1 MRNRHTILALTAL
14 LSLNAS
20 NAIAA
25 ESDPGQAAVA
35 TGDVVYFQDM
45 KEFEPRAWDDGSL
58 QGGIAYLATALENI
72 RQEEGDPIVAFGG
85 ELAAGSLFG
94 SVFRGERFVEAFNEL
109 GVDVGNFGN
118 HDFDYG
124 VDHTQSLIEKAE
136 FPWISSNLTTQ
147 NGEPISEDGTTFT
160 AKSGELTVGFVSL
173 TADLDRTVAA
183 KDVVMGDFIESA
195 RAGVHKLEEEGVDA
209 IVLLSQISKEDTTR
223 VMEEIPELA
232 AALREENE
240 AQSPEEVTYTADER
254 PIVAPRADYGTLVH
268 LDITVDRSTQKST
281 VKVVNHP
288 VNPSLNANEEWKAR
302 SEKLYEELDNQL
314 GEQLGAATQALSKAE
329 LGPLVADAYREHFDT
344 QLGWQNGGGQ
354 RADMKEGT
362 LTRRDA
368 QSVLPFGNSPIA
380 IRATG
385 AQIKDA
391 LEKGIESNPDGG
403 NGFPRTAGFTFDYE
417 MNAPF
422 GERVTAIKLDDG
434 TSMDMNATYSLAISN
449 YVVNGGDKV
458 DSFVDA
464 PVTSEGTAIDVDVFS
479 EYIKRHRELSPLKAS
494 DNPNSPANDVK
505 REESSIGSSHGAAV
519 ANGLIAALA
528 GAFIAFTPKSVLD
541 GIVRYLETFLPSS
554 WQLNLP
560 SDHFPFA
567 GTASITRVFQF
578 YGVIPTY
585 QKRG

>member
-1 MRNRHTILALTAL
+1 MRNRHTILAWTAL

-20 NAIAA
+20 NAVAA
-25 ESDPGQAAVA
+25 ESDPVQAAVA

-45 KEFEPRAWDDGSL
+45 KEFEPRAWDDGSH

-94 SVFRGERFVEAFNEL
+94 SVFRGEPFVEAFNEL

-124 VDHTQSLIEKAE
+124 VEHTRSLIEKAE

-147 NGEPISEDGTTFT
+147 NGEPISEGGTTFT
-160 AKSGELTVGFVSL
+160 AKSGDLTVGFVSL

-183 KDVVMGDFIESA
+183 KDVVVGDFIDSA
-195 RAGVHKLEEEGVDA
+195 RAGVNKLQEEGVDA
-209 IVLLSQISKEDTTR
+209 IVLLSQISKEGTTR

-268 LDITVDRSTQKST
+268 LDITVDRSMQKTT

-302 SEKLYEELDNQL
+302 SEKLYGDLDRQL
-314 GEQLGAATQALSKAE
+314 GEQLGTATQALSKAE

-362 LTRRDA
+362 LTRRDT
-368 QSVLPFGNSPIA
+368 QLVLPFGNSPIA

-403 NGFPRTAGFTFDYE
+403 NGFPRTSGFTFDYE

-458 DSFVDA
+458 DSFSDA
-464 PVTSEGTAIDVDVFS
+464 RVTSTGTAIDVDVFS
-479 EYIKRHRELSPLKAS
+479 EYIKRHRELSPLKAP
-494 DNPNSPANDVK
+494 DKPNSPANGGK
-505 REESSIGSSHGAAV
+505 TEESLIGSSPAALIAIGV
-519 ANGLIAALA
+519 IAALA
-528 GAFIAFTPKSVLD
+528 GAFIAFTPKSVLE
-541 GIVRYLETFLPSS
+541 GIVRYLKTFLPG
-554 WQLNLP
+554 
-560 SDHFPFA
+560 F
-567 GTASITRVFQF
+567 
-578 YGVIPTY
+578 
-585 QKRG
+585 

>member
-1 MRNRHTILALTAL
+1 MRNRHTILAWTAL

-20 NAIAA
+20 NAVAA

-45 KEFEPRAWDDGSL
+45 KEFEPRAWDDGSH
-58 QGGIAYLATALENI
+58 QGGIAYLATALEKT

-94 SVFRGERFVEAFNEL
+94 SVFRGEPFVEAFNEL

-124 VDHTQSLIEKAE
+124 VDHTRSLIEKAE

-147 NGEPISEDGTTFT
+147 NGEPISDDGTTFT

-183 KDVVMGDFIESA
+183 KDVVMGDFAESA
-195 RAGVHKLEEEGVDA
+195 RAGVNKLQEEGVDA

-240 AQSPEEVTYTADER
+240 AQSPEEVTYTADGR

-268 LDITVDRSTQKST
+268 LDITVDRSTQKTT

-302 SEKLYEELDNQL
+302 SEKLYGELDRQL
-314 GEQLGAATQALSKAE
+314 GEQLGTATQTLSKAE

-380 IRATG
+380 IQATG
-385 AQIKDA
+385 AEIKDA

-403 NGFPRTAGFTFDYE
+403 NGFPRTAGFTFDFDAS
-417 MNAPF
+417 APF
-422 GERVTAIKLDDG
+422 GERVTAITLDDG

-494 DNPNSPANDVK
+494 DNPNGPANGGK
-505 REESSIGSSHGAAV
+505 AEESSIGSSRGAVV
-519 ANGLIAALA
+519 AIGVIAALA

-541 GIVRYLETFLPSS
+541 GLVRYLKTFLPGS
-554 WQLNLP
+554 WQLSLP
-560 SDHFPFA
+560 SDRFPLQ
-567 GTASITRVFQF
+567 GLHQ
-578 YGVIPTY
+578 
-585 QKRG
+585 

>member
-1 MRNRHTILALTAL
+1 MRNRHIFLALTTL
-14 LSLNAS
+14 FSLNAAS
-20 NAIAA
+20 AVAA
-25 ESDPGQAAVA
+25 ESVPAEPAMA
-35 TGDVVYFQDM
+35 SGDVVYFQDM
-45 KEFEPRAWDDGSL
+45 KEFEPRAWDDGSH
-58 QGGIAYLATALENI
+58 QGGIAYLATALDTL
-72 RQEEGDPIVAFGG
+72 RKEEGDPIVAFGG

-94 SVFRGERFVEAFNEL
+94 SVFRGEPFVEAFNEL

-124 VDHTQSLIEKAE
+124 LDHTRNLIEKAE
-136 FPWISSNLTTQ
+136 FPWISSNLTTE
-147 NGEPISEDGTTFT
+147 NGEPISEDGTTYT

-183 KDVVMGDFIESA
+183 KEVVMGDFVDST
-195 RAGVHKLEEEGVDA
+195 RAGVDKLEEEGVDA

-223 VMEEIPELA
+223 VMEEVPELA

-268 LDITVDRSTQKST
+268 LDITVDRSTQKRT

-288 VNPSLNANEEWKAR
+288 VNPSLTANEEWKAR
-302 SEKLYEELDNQL
+302 SQKLYGELDRQL
-314 GEQLGAATQALSKAE
+314 GEELGTATQPLSKAE

-354 RADMKEGT
+354 RADMKEGA

-368 QSVLPFGNSPIA
+368 QSVLPFGNSPIS
-380 IRATG
+380 IQATG

-403 NGFPRTAGFTFDYE
+403 NGFPRTAGFTFEYDLS
-417 MNAPF
+417 APF
-422 GERVTAIKLDDG
+422 GERVSAIKLDDG
-434 TSMDMNATYSLAISN
+434 TPMEMESTYSLAISN

-458 DSFVDA
+458 DSFADA

-494 DNPNSPANDVK
+494 ETPNGPANGGK
-505 REESSIGSSHGAAV
+505 TGESSVGSSHGAAIAIGV
-519 ANGLIAALA
+519 IAALA
-528 GAFIAFTPKSVLD
+528 GVLIAFTPKPVLE
-541 GIVRYLETFLPSS
+541 GIVRYLKSLLPSS
-554 WQLNLP
+554 WQ
-560 SDHFPFA
+560 
-567 GTASITRVFQF
+567 
-578 YGVIPTY
+578 
-585 QKRG
+585 

>member
-25 ESDPGQAAVA
+25 ESDPGQAAVV

-45 KEFEPRAWDDGSL
+45 KEFEPRAWDDGSH

-72 RQEEGDPIVAFGG
+72 RQEEGDPVVAFGG

-94 SVFRGERFVEAFNEL
+94 SVFRGEPFVEAFNEL

-124 VDHTQSLIEKAE
+124 VDHTRSLVEKAK

-160 AKSGELTVGFVSL
+160 AKSGDLTVGFVSL

-183 KDVVMGDFIESA
+183 KDVVVGDFIASA
-195 RAGVHKLEEEGVDA
+195 RAGVNKLEEEGVDA
-209 IVLLSQISKEDTTR
+209 VVLLSQISKEDTTR
-223 VMEEIPELA
+223 VMEENPELA

-240 AQSPEEVTYTADER
+240 AQSPEEVTYTADGR

-268 LDITVDRSTQKST
+268 LDITVDRSTQEKT

-302 SEKLYEELDNQL
+302 SEKLNDELDRQL
-314 GEQLGAATQALSKAE
+314 GEQLGTATQALSKAE

-380 IRATG
+380 IQATG

-403 NGFPRTAGFTFDYE
+403 NGFPRTAGFTFDYD
-417 MNAPF
+417 MNAPV
-422 GERVTAIKLDDG
+422 GERVTAITLDDG
-434 TSMDMNATYSLAISN
+434 TSMDMNATYSLAINN
-449 YVVNGGDKV
+449 YVVNGGDTV
-458 DSFVDA
+458 DSFSDA
-464 PVTSEGTAIDVDVFS
+464 RVTSSGTAIDVDVFS
-479 EYIKRHRELSPLKAS
+479 EYIKRQGELSPLKTPEK
-494 DNPNSPANDVK
+494 PNGPANGGK
-505 REESSIGSSHGAAV
+505 TEESLIGSSHGAAV
-519 ANGLIAALA
+519 AIGVIAALA

-541 GIVRYLETFLPSS
+541 GIVRYLKTFLPGS

-560 SDHFPFA
+560 SDHFPLQ
-567 GTASITRVFQF
+567 GLHQ
-578 YGVIPTY
+578 
-585 QKRG
+585 

>member
-1 MRNRHTILALTAL
+1 MRNRHIFLALTTL
-14 LSLNAS
+14 FSLNAAS
-20 NAIAA
+20 AVAA
-25 ESDPGQAAVA
+25 ESVPAEPAMA
-35 TGDVVYFQDM
+35 SGDVVYFQDM
-45 KEFEPRAWDDGSL
+45 KEFEPRAWDDGSH
-58 QGGIAYLATALENI
+58 QGGIAYLATALDTL
-72 RQEEGDPIVAFGG
+72 RKEEGDPIVAFGG

-94 SVFRGERFVEAFNEL
+94 SVFRGEPFVEAFNEL

-124 VDHTQSLIEKAE
+124 LDHTRNLIEKAE

-147 NGEPISEDGTTFT
+147 NGEPVSEDGTTFI

-183 KDVVMGDFIESA
+183 KEVVTGNFVDSA
-195 RAGVHKLEEEGVDA
+195 RAGVNKLQEKDVDA
-209 IVLLSQISKEDTTR
+209 IVLLSQISKEDTTQ
-223 VMEEIPELA
+223 VMEQIPELA

-240 AQSPEEVTYTADER
+240 AQSPEEITYTVDGR

-268 LDITVDRSTQKST
+268 LDITVDRSAQKRT

-288 VNPSLNANEEWKAR
+288 VNPSLTANEEWKAR
-302 SEKLYEELDNQL
+302 SQKLYGDLDRQL
-314 GEQLGAATQALSKAE
+314 GEELGTATQPLSKAE

-380 IRATG
+380 IQATG

-403 NGFPRTAGFTFDYE
+403 NGFPRTAGFTFEYDLS
-417 MNAPF
+417 APF
-422 GERVTAIKLDDG
+422 GERVSAIKLDDG
-434 TSMDMNATYSLAISN
+434 TPMEMESTYSLAISN

-458 DSFVDA
+458 DSFADA

-479 EYIKRHRELSPLKAS
+479 EYIKRHGELSPLQTPEK
-494 DNPNSPANDVK
+494 PNGPANGGK
-505 REESSIGSSHGAAV
+505 TEESSIGSSHGAAV
-519 ANGLIAALA
+519 AIGVIAALA

-541 GIVRYLETFLPSS
+541 GIVRYLKTFLPG
-554 WQLNLP
+554 
-560 SDHFPFA
+560 F
-567 GTASITRVFQF
+567 
-578 YGVIPTY
+578 
-585 QKRG
+585 

>member
-1 MRNRHTILALTAL
+1 MRNRHTILAWTAL

-20 NAIAA
+20 NAVAA

-45 KEFEPRAWDDGSL
+45 KEFEPRAWDDGSH
-58 QGGIAYLATALENI
+58 QGGIAYLATALEKT

-94 SVFRGERFVEAFNEL
+94 SVFRGEPFVEAFNEL
-109 GVDVGNFGN
+109 GVGVGNFGN

-124 VDHTQSLIEKAE
+124 VDHTRSLIEKAE
-136 FPWISSNLTTQ
+136 FPWISSNQTTQ
-147 NGEPISEDGTTFT
+147 NGEPISDDGTTFT
-160 AKSGELTVGFVSL
+160 AKSGDLTVGFVSL

-183 KDVVMGDFIESA
+183 KDVVVGDFIDSA
-195 RAGVHKLEEEGVDA
+195 RAGVNKLQEEGVDA

-223 VMEEIPELA
+223 VMEENPELA

-240 AQSPEEVTYTADER
+240 AQSPEEVTYTADGR

-268 LDITVDRSTQKST
+268 LDITVDRSTQENT

-288 VNPSLNANEEWKAR
+288 VNPSLNANEEWKTR
-302 SEKLYEELDNQL
+302 SEKLYGELDRQL
-314 GEQLGAATQALSKAE
+314 GEQLGTATQALSKAE

-354 RADMKEGT
+354 RADMQEGT

-380 IRATG
+380 IQVTG

-403 NGFPRTAGFTFDYE
+403 NGFPRTAGFTFDFDAS
-417 MNAPF
+417 APF
-422 GERVTAIKLDDG
+422 GERVTAITLDDG

-449 YVVNGGDKV
+449 YVVNGGDKI
-458 DSFVDA
+458 DSFSDA
-464 PVTSEGTAIDVDVFS
+464 RVTSTGTAIDVDVFS
-479 EYIKRHRELSPLKAS
+479 EYIKRHGELLPLKAS
-494 DNPNSPANDVK
+494 DNPNGPANGGK
-505 REESSIGSSHGAAV
+505 AEESSIGSSRGAAV
-519 ANGLIAALA
+519 AIGVIAALA
-528 GAFIAFTPKSVLD
+528 GAFIAFTPKPVLE
-541 GIVRYLETFLPSS
+541 GIVRYLRTFLPG
-554 WQLNLP
+554 
-560 SDHFPFA
+560 F
-567 GTASITRVFQF
+567 
-578 YGVIPTY
+578 
-585 QKRG
+585 

>member
-1 MRNRHTILALTAL
+1 MRNRHTILAWTAL

-20 NAIAA
+20 NAVAA

-45 KEFEPRAWDDGSL
+45 KEFEPRAWDDGSH
-58 QGGIAYLATALENI
+58 QGGIAYLATALEKT

-94 SVFRGERFVEAFNEL
+94 SVFRGEPFVEAFNEL

-124 VDHTQSLIEKAE
+124 VDHTRSLIEKAE

-147 NGEPISEDGTTFT
+147 NGEPISDDGTTFT
-160 AKSGELTVGFVSL
+160 AKSGDLTVGFVSL

-183 KDVVMGDFIESA
+183 KDVVVGDFIDSA
-195 RAGVHKLEEEGVDA
+195 RAGVNKLQEEGVDA

-223 VMEEIPELA
+223 VMEENPELA

-240 AQSPEEVTYTADER
+240 AQSPEEVTYTADGR

-268 LDITVDRSTQKST
+268 LDITVDRSTQENT

-288 VNPSLNANEEWKAR
+288 VNPSLNANEEWKTR
-302 SEKLYEELDNQL
+302 SEKLYGELDRQL
-314 GEQLGAATQALSKAE
+314 GEQLGTATQALSKAE

-354 RADMKEGT
+354 RAAMKEGT

-380 IRATG
+380 IQATG

-417 MNAPF
+417 INAPF

-434 TSMDMNATYSLAISN
+434 TSMDMNATYSLAVSN
-449 YVVNGGDKV
+449 YVVNGGDKI
-458 DSFVDA
+458 DSFSDA
-464 PVTSEGTAIDVDVFS
+464 RVTSTGTAIDVDVFS

-494 DNPNSPANDVK
+494 DNPNGPANGEK
-505 REESSIGSSHGAAV
+505 AEESSIGSSRGAAV
-519 ANGLIAALA
+519 AIGVIAALA

-541 GIVRYLETFLPSS
+541 GLVRYLKTFLPDS

-560 SDHFPFA
+560 SDHFPLQ
-567 GTASITRVFQF
+567 GLHQ
-578 YGVIPTY
+578 
-585 QKRG
+585 

>member
-1 MRNRHTILALTAL
+1 MRKTQI
-14 LSLNAS
+14 
-20 NAIAA
+20 AIAVLTVITLTPA
-25 ESDPGQAAVA
+25 NGMAADSAPAHPTVA

-45 KEFEPRAWDDGSL
+45 KEFEPRVWDDGSQ
-58 QGGIAYLATALENI
+58 QGGIAYLATAFDTL
-72 RQEEGDPIVAFGG
+72 RKEEGDPIVAFGG

-94 SVFRGERFVEAFNEL
+94 SVFRGEPFVEAFNEL

-124 VDHTQSLIEKAE
+124 LDHTRNLIEKAE
-136 FPWISSNLTTQ
+136 FPWISSNLTTE
-147 NGEPISEDGTTFT
+147 NGEPISEDGTTYT

-183 KDVVMGDFIESA
+183 KEVVMGDFVDST
-195 RAGVHKLEEEGVDA
+195 RAGVDKLEEEGVDA

-223 VMEEIPELA
+223 VMEEVPELA

-240 AQSPEEVTYTADER
+240 AQSPEEITYTADRR

-268 LDITVDRSTQKST
+268 LDITVDRSIQKRT

-288 VNPSLNANEEWKAR
+288 VNPSFTANEEWKAR
-302 SEKLYEELDNQL
+302 SQKLYGELDRQL
-314 GEQLGAATQALSKAE
+314 GEELGTATQPLSKAE

-354 RADMKEGT
+354 RADMKEGV

-368 QSVLPFGNSPIA
+368 QSVLPFGNSPIS
-380 IRATG
+380 IQATG

-403 NGFPRTAGFTFDYE
+403 NGFPRTAGFTFEYDLS
-417 MNAPF
+417 APF
-422 GERVTAIKLDDG
+422 GERVSAIKLDDG
-434 TSMDMNATYSLAISN
+434 TPMEMESTYSLAISN

-458 DSFVDA
+458 DSFADA

-479 EYIKRHRELSPLKAS
+479 EYIKRHRELSPLKIS
-494 DNPNSPANDVK
+494 ENPNGPANGGK
-505 REESSIGSSHGAAV
+505 TGESSIGSSHGAAV
-519 ANGLIAALA
+519 AIGVIAVLA
-528 GAFIAFTPKSVLD
+528 GVLVALTPKSVLD
-541 GIVRYLETFLPSS
+541 GIVRYLRSLLPSS
-554 WQLNLP
+554 WQ
-560 SDHFPFA
+560 
-567 GTASITRVFQF
+567 
-578 YGVIPTY
+578 
-585 QKRG
+585 

>member
-1 MRNRHTILALTAL
+1 MRNRHILLALTSL
-14 LSLNAS
+14 FSLNAAS
-20 NAIAA
+20 AVAA
-25 ESDPGQAAVA
+25 ESVPTEPAMAS
-35 TGDVVYFQDM
+35 GDIVYFQDM
-45 KEFEPRAWDDGSL
+45 KEFEPRAWDDGSR
-58 QGGIAYLATALENI
+58 QGGIAYLATALETL
-72 RQEEGDPIVAFGG
+72 REEEGDPIVAFGG

-94 SVFRGERFVEAFNEL
+94 SVFRGEPFVEAFNEL

-124 VDHTQSLIEKAE
+124 LDHTRNLIEKAE
-136 FPWISSNLTTQ
+136 FPWISSNLTTE
-147 NGEPISEDGTTFT
+147 NGEPISEDGTIFI

-183 KDVVMGDFIESA
+183 KDVVMGDFVDSA
-195 RAGVHKLEEEGVDA
+195 RAGVDKLEEEGVDA

-223 VMEEIPELA
+223 VMEEVPELA

-240 AQSPEEVTYTADER
+240 AQSPEEITYTADRR

-268 LDITVDRSTQKST
+268 LDITVDRSTRKHT

-288 VNPSLNANEEWKAR
+288 VNPSLTASEEWKER
-302 SEKLYEELDNQL
+302 SDQLYGELDRQL
-314 GEQLGAATQALSKAE
+314 GEELGAATQPLSKAE

-380 IRATG
+380 IQATG

-403 NGFPRTAGFTFDYE
+403 NGFPRTAGFTFEYD
-417 MNAPF
+417 MSAPF
-422 GERVTAIKLDDG
+422 GERVTAIELDDG
-434 TSMDMNATYSLAISN
+434 TLMEMESTYSLAISN

-479 EYIKRHRELSPLKAS
+479 EYIKRHRELSPMKVS
-494 DNPNSPANDVK
+494 ETPNKPADK
-505 REESSIGSSHGAAV
+505 EEKEKSSIGSSRTVAISVASMIAV
-519 ANGLIAALA
+519 AGALV
-528 GAFIAFTPKSVLD
+528 AFIPKAVREDFVRCLKSVVTSAL
-541 GIVRYLETFLPSS
+541 R
-554 WQLNLP
+554 
-560 SDHFPFA
+560 
-567 GTASITRVFQF
+567 
-578 YGVIPTY
+578 
-585 QKRG
+585 

>member
-35 TGDVVYFQDM
+35 TGDIVYFQDM
-45 KEFEPRAWDDGSL
+45 KEFEPRTWDDGSH

-94 SVFRGERFVEAFNEL
+94 SVFRGESFVEAFNEL

-124 VDHTQSLIEKAE
+124 VDHTRSLIEKAE

-160 AKSGELTVGFVSL
+160 AKSGDLTVGFVSL

-183 KDVVMGDFIESA
+183 KDVVVGDFIDSA
-195 RAGVHKLEEEGVDA
+195 RAGVNKLQEEGVDA

-240 AQSPEEVTYTADER
+240 AQSPEEVTYTADGR

-268 LDITVDRSTQKST
+268 LDITVDRSTQENT

-288 VNPSLNANEEWKAR
+288 VNPSLRANEEWKTR
-302 SEKLYEELDNQL
+302 SEKLYGELDRQL
-314 GEQLGAATQALSKAE
+314 GEQLGTATQALSKAE

-368 QSVLPFGNSPIA
+368 QSVLPFWKLTNRDSSD
-380 IRATG
+380 R
-385 AQIKDA
+385 
-391 LEKGIESNPDGG
+391 
-403 NGFPRTAGFTFDYE
+403 RTD
-417 MNAPF
+417 
-422 GERVTAIKLDDG
+422 
-434 TSMDMNATYSLAISN
+434 
-449 YVVNGGDKV
+449 
-458 DSFVDA
+458 
-464 PVTSEGTAIDVDVFS
+464 
-479 EYIKRHRELSPLKAS
+479 
-494 DNPNSPANDVK
+494 
-505 REESSIGSSHGAAV
+505 
-519 ANGLIAALA
+519 
-528 GAFIAFTPKSVLD
+528 
-541 GIVRYLETFLPSS
+541 
-554 WQLNLP
+554 
-560 SDHFPFA
+560 
-567 GTASITRVFQF
+567 
-578 YGVIPTY
+578 
-585 QKRG
+585 

>member
-1 MRNRHTILALTAL
+1 MRNRHIFLALTTL
-14 LSLNAS
+14 FSLNAAS
-20 NAIAA
+20 AVAA
-25 ESDPGQAAVA
+25 ESVPAEPAMA
-35 TGDVVYFQDM
+35 SGDVVYFQDM
-45 KEFEPRAWDDGSL
+45 KEFEPRAWDDGSH
-58 QGGIAYLATALENI
+58 QGGIAYLATALDTL
-72 RQEEGDPIVAFGG
+72 RKEEGDPIVAFGG

-94 SVFRGERFVEAFNEL
+94 SVFRGEPFVEAFNEL

-124 VDHTQSLIEKAE
+124 LDHTRNLIEKAE
-136 FPWISSNLTTQ
+136 FPWISSNLTTE
-147 NGEPISEDGTTFT
+147 NGEPISEDGTTYT

-183 KDVVMGDFIESA
+183 KDVVMRDFVDSA
-195 RAGVHKLEEEGVDA
+195 RAGVDKLEEDGVDA

-223 VMEEIPELA
+223 VMEEVPELA

-240 AQSPEEVTYTADER
+240 AQSPEEVTYTAEKR

-268 LDITVDRSTQKST
+268 LDITVDRSTQKRT
-281 VKVVNHP
+281 VKIVNHP
-288 VNPSLNANEEWKAR
+288 VNPSLTANEEWKAR
-302 SEKLYEELDNQL
+302 SQKLYGELDRQL
-314 GEQLGAATQALSKAE
+314 GEELGTATQPLSKAE

-362 LTRRDA
+362 LTCRDA
-368 QSVLPFGNSPIA
+368 QTVLPFGNSPIA
-380 IRATG
+380 IQATG

-391 LEKGIESNPDGG
+391 LEKGIESNPNGG
-403 NGFPRTAGFTFDYE
+403 NGFPRTAGFTFDFDAS
-417 MNAPF
+417 APF

-479 EYIKRHRELSPLKAS
+479 EYIKRHGELSPLQTPEK
-494 DNPNSPANDVK
+494 PNGPANGGK
-505 REESSIGSSHGAAV
+505 TEESSIGSSHGAAV
-519 ANGLIAALA
+519 AIGVIAALA

-541 GIVRYLETFLPSS
+541 GIVRYLKTFLPG
-554 WQLNLP
+554 
-560 SDHFPFA
+560 F
-567 GTASITRVFQF
+567 
-578 YGVIPTY
+578 
-585 QKRG
+585 

>member
-1 MRNRHTILALTAL
+1 MRNRHTILAWTAL

-20 NAIAA
+20 NAVAA

-45 KEFEPRAWDDGSL
+45 KEFEPRAWDDGSH
-58 QGGIAYLATALENI
+58 QGGIAYLATALEKT

-94 SVFRGERFVEAFNEL
+94 SVFRGEPFVEAFNEL

-124 VDHTQSLIEKAE
+124 VDHTRSLIEKAE

-147 NGEPISEDGTTFT
+147 NGEPISDDGTTFT
-160 AKSGELTVGFVSL
+160 AKSGDLTVGFVSL

-183 KDVVMGDFIESA
+183 KDVVVGDFIDSA
-195 RAGVHKLEEEGVDA
+195 RAGVNKLQEEGVDA

-223 VMEEIPELA
+223 VMEENPELA

-240 AQSPEEVTYTADER
+240 AQSPEEVTYTADGR

-268 LDITVDRSTQKST
+268 LDITVDRSTQENT

-288 VNPSLNANEEWKAR
+288 VNPSLTANEEWKTR
-302 SEKLYEELDNQL
+302 SEKLYGELDRQL
-314 GEQLGAATQALSKAE
+314 GEQLGTATQALSKAE

-354 RADMKEGT
+354 RADMQEGT

-380 IRATG
+380 IQATG

-403 NGFPRTAGFTFDYE
+403 NGFPRTAGFTFDFDAS
-417 MNAPF
+417 APF

-464 PVTSEGTAIDVDVFS
+464 RVTSTGTAIDVDVFS
-479 EYIKRHRELSPLKAS
+479 EYIKRQGELSPLKTP
-494 DNPNSPANDVK
+494 DKPNSPANDGK
-505 REESSIGSSHGAAV
+505 REESSIGSSRGAAV
-519 ANGLIAALA
+519 AIGVIAALA
-528 GAFIAFTPKSVLD
+528 GAFVAFTPKPVLE
-541 GIVRYLETFLPSS
+541 GIVRYLKTFLPGS

-560 SDHFPFA
+560 SDRFPLQ
-567 GTASITRVFQF
+567 GLHQ
-578 YGVIPTY
+578 
-585 QKRG
+585 

>member
-35 TGDVVYFQDM
+35 TGDIVYFQDM
-45 KEFEPRAWDDGSL
+45 KEFEPRTWDDGSH

-94 SVFRGERFVEAFNEL
+94 SVFRGESFVEAFNEL

-124 VDHTQSLIEKAE
+124 VDHTRSLIEKAE

-160 AKSGELTVGFVSL
+160 AKSGDLTVGFVSL

-183 KDVVMGDFIESA
+183 KDVVVGDFIDSA
-195 RAGVHKLEEEGVDA
+195 RAGVNKLQEEGVDA

-240 AQSPEEVTYTADER
+240 AQSPEEVTYTADGR

-268 LDITVDRSTQKST
+268 LDITVDRSTQENT

-288 VNPSLNANEEWKAR
+288 VNPSLRANEEWKTR
-302 SEKLYEELDNQL
+302 SEKLYGELDRQL
-314 GEQLGAATQALSKAE
+314 GEQLGTATQALSKAE

-380 IRATG
+380 IQATG

-403 NGFPRTAGFTFDYE
+403 NGFPRTAGFTFDFDAS
-417 MNAPF
+417 APF

-434 TSMDMNATYSLAISN
+434 TSMGMNATYSLAVSN
-449 YVVNGGDKV
+449 YVVNGGDKI
-458 DSFVDA
+458 DSFSGA
-464 PVTSEGTAIDVDVFS
+464 RVTSTGTAIDVDVFS

-494 DNPNSPANDVK
+494 DNPNGPANGEK
-505 REESSIGSSHGAAV
+505 AEESSIGSSRGAAV
-519 ANGLIAALA
+519 AIGVIAALA

-541 GIVRYLETFLPSS
+541 GLVRYLKTFLPDS

-560 SDHFPFA
+560 SDHFPLQ
-567 GTASITRVFQF
+567 GLHQ
-578 YGVIPTY
+578 
-585 QKRG
+585 

>member
-45 KEFEPRAWDDGSL
+45 KEFEPRAWDDGSH
-58 QGGIAYLATALENI
+58 QGGIAYLATALEKT

-94 SVFRGERFVEAFNEL
+94 SVFRGEPFVEAFNEL

-124 VDHTQSLIEKAE
+124 VDHTRSLIEKAE

-147 NGEPISEDGTTFT
+147 NGEPISDDGTTFT
-160 AKSGELTVGFVSL
+160 AKSGDLTVGFVSL

-183 KDVVMGDFIESA
+183 KDVVVGDFIDSA
-195 RAGVHKLEEEGVDA
+195 RAGVNKLQEEGVDA

-223 VMEEIPELA
+223 VMEENPELA

-240 AQSPEEVTYTADER
+240 AQSPEEVTYTADGR

-268 LDITVDRSTQKST
+268 LDITVDRSTQENT

-288 VNPSLNANEEWKAR
+288 VNPSLTANEEWKTR
-302 SEKLYEELDNQL
+302 SEKLYGELDRQL
-314 GEQLGAATQALSKAE
+314 GEQLGTATQALSKAE

-354 RADMKEGT
+354 RADMQEGT

-380 IRATG
+380 IQATG

-403 NGFPRTAGFTFDYE
+403 NGFPRTAGFTFDFDAS
-417 MNAPF
+417 APF

-464 PVTSEGTAIDVDVFS
+464 RVTSTGTAIDVDVFS
-479 EYIKRHRELSPLKAS
+479 EYIKRQGELSPLKTP
-494 DNPNSPANDVK
+494 DKPNSPANDGK
-505 REESSIGSSHGAAV
+505 REESSIGSSRGAAV
-519 ANGLIAALA
+519 AIGVIAALA
-528 GAFIAFTPKSVLD
+528 GAFVAFTPKPVLE
-541 GIVRYLETFLPSS
+541 GIVRYLKTFLPGS
-554 WQLNLP
+554 WQLSLP
-560 SDHFPFA
+560 SDRFPLQ
-567 GTASITRVFQF
+567 GLHQ
-578 YGVIPTY
+578 
-585 QKRG
+585 

>member
-1 MRNRHTILALTAL
+1 MRNRHTILAWTAL

-20 NAIAA
+20 NAVAA

-45 KEFEPRAWDDGSL
+45 KEFEPRAWDDGSH
-58 QGGIAYLATALENI
+58 QGGIAYLATALEKT

-94 SVFRGERFVEAFNEL
+94 SVFRGEPFVEAFNEL

-124 VDHTQSLIEKAE
+124 VDHTRSLIEKAE

-147 NGEPISEDGTTFT
+147 NGEPISDDGTTFT

-183 KDVVMGDFIESA
+183 KDVVMGDFAESA
-195 RAGVHKLEEEGVDA
+195 RAGVNKLQEEGVDA

-240 AQSPEEVTYTADER
+240 AQSPEEVTYTADGR

-268 LDITVDRSTQKST
+268 LDITVDRSTQKTT

-288 VNPSLNANEEWKAR
+288 VNPSLTANEEWNAR
-302 SEKLYEELDNQL
+302 SQKLYGELDRQL
-314 GEQLGAATQALSKAE
+314 GEELGIASQHLSKAE

-380 IRATG
+380 IQATG
-385 AQIKDA
+385 AEIKDA

-403 NGFPRTAGFTFDYE
+403 NGFPRTAGFTFDYD

-422 GERVTAIKLDDG
+422 GERVTAITLDDG

-494 DNPNSPANDVK
+494 DNPNGPANGGK
-505 REESSIGSSHGAAV
+505 AEESSIGSSRGAAV
-519 ANGLIAALA
+519 AIGVIAALA

-541 GIVRYLETFLPSS
+541 GLVRYLKTFLPGS

-560 SDHFPFA
+560 SGHFPLQ
-567 GTASITRVFQF
+567 GLHQ
-578 YGVIPTY
+578 
-585 QKRG
+585 

>member
-1 MRNRHTILALTAL
+1 MRNPQIAIAFLTAITL
-14 LSLNAS
+14 TPANGM
-20 NAIAA
+20 AA
-25 ESDPGQAAVA
+25 EPSPAHPAVA

-45 KEFEPRAWDDGSL
+45 KEFEPRSWDDGSH
-58 QGGIAYLATALENI
+58 QGGIAYLATALETL
-72 RQEEGDPIVAFGG
+72 REKEGDPIVAFGG

-94 SVFRGERFVEAFNEL
+94 SVFRGEPFVEAFNEL

-124 VDHTQSLIEKAE
+124 LDHTRSLIEKAE
-136 FPWISSNLTTQ
+136 FPWISSNLTAQ
-147 NGEPISEDGTTFT
+147 NGEPVSEDGTTFI

-173 TADLDRTVAA
+173 TSDLDRTVAA
-183 KDVVMGDFIESA
+183 KEVVTGNFVESA
-195 RAGVHKLEEEGVDA
+195 RAGVNKIQEDDVDA

-240 AQSPEEVTYTADER
+240 AQSPEEITYTVDGR

-268 LDITVDRSTQKST
+268 LDITVDRSTQKRT

-302 SEKLYEELDNQL
+302 SEKLYGELDRQL
-314 GEQLGAATQALSKAE
+314 GEQLGTATQALSKAE

-380 IRATG
+380 IQATG

-403 NGFPRTAGFTFDYE
+403 NGFPRTAGFTFAFDAS
-417 MNAPF
+417 APF

-449 YVVNGGDKV
+449 YVANGGDKI
-458 DSFVDA
+458 DSFSDA
-464 PVTSEGTAIDVDVFS
+464 RVTSTGTAIDVDVFS
-479 EYIKRHRELSPLKAS
+479 EYIKRHGELSPLKTP
-494 DNPNSPANDVK
+494 DNPNGPANGGK
-505 REESSIGSSHGAAV
+505 AEESSIGSSRGAAV
-519 ANGLIAALA
+519 AIGVIAALA

-541 GIVRYLETFLPSS
+541 GIVRYLKTFLP
-554 WQLNLP
+554 
-560 SDHFPFA
+560 
-567 GTASITRVFQF
+567 GI
-578 YGVIPTY
+578 
-585 QKRG
+585 

>member
-1 MRNRHTILALTAL
+1 MRNRHIFLALTTL
-14 LSLNAS
+14 FSLNAAS
-20 NAIAA
+20 AVAA
-25 ESDPGQAAVA
+25 ESVPAEPAMA
-35 TGDVVYFQDM
+35 SGDVVYFQDM
-45 KEFEPRAWDDGSL
+45 KEFEPRAWDDGSH
-58 QGGIAYLATALENI
+58 QGGIAYLATALDTL
-72 RQEEGDPIVAFGG
+72 RKEEGDPIVAFGG

-94 SVFRGERFVEAFNEL
+94 SVFRGEPFVEAFNEL

-124 VDHTQSLIEKAE
+124 LDHTRNLIEKAE
-136 FPWISSNLTTQ
+136 FPWISSNLTTE
-147 NGEPISEDGTTFT
+147 NGEPISEDGTTYT

-183 KDVVMGDFIESA
+183 KDVVMGDFVDSA
-195 RAGVHKLEEEGVDA
+195 RAGVDKLEEDGVDA

-223 VMEEIPELA
+223 VMEEVPELA

-268 LDITVDRSTQKST
+268 LDITVDRSTQKRT

-288 VNPSLNANEEWKAR
+288 VNPSLTANEEWNAR
-302 SEKLYEELDNQL
+302 SEKLYGELDRQL
-314 GEQLGAATQALSKAE
+314 GEELGTATQPLSKAE

-380 IRATG
+380 IQATG

-403 NGFPRTAGFTFDYE
+403 NGFPRTAGFTFEYDLS
-417 MNAPF
+417 APF
-422 GERVTAIKLDDG
+422 GERVSAIKLDDG
-434 TSMDMNATYSLAISN
+434 TPMEMESTYSLAISN

-458 DSFVDA
+458 DSFADA
-464 PVTSEGTAIDVDVFS
+464 PVTSEGTAIDIDVFA
-479 EYIKRHRELSPLKAS
+479 EYIKRHRELSPMKVS
-494 DNPNSPANDVK
+494 ETPNKPADK
-505 REESSIGSSHGAAV
+505 EEKEKSSIGSSRTVAISVASMIAV
-519 ANGLIAALA
+519 AGALV
-528 GAFIAFTPKSVLD
+528 AFIPKAVREDFVRCLKSVVTSAL
-541 GIVRYLETFLPSS
+541 
-554 WQLNLP
+554 
-560 SDHFPFA
+560 
-567 GTASITRVFQF
+567 
-578 YGVIPTY
+578 
-585 QKRG
+585 

>member
-1 MRNRHTILALTAL
+1 MRNRHTILAWTAL

-20 NAIAA
+20 NAVAA

-45 KEFEPRAWDDGSL
+45 KEFEPRAWDDGSH
-58 QGGIAYLATALENI
+58 QGGIAYLATALEKT

-94 SVFRGERFVEAFNEL
+94 SVFRGEPFVEAFNEL

-124 VDHTQSLIEKAE
+124 VDHTRSLIEKAE

-147 NGEPISEDGTTFT
+147 NGEPISDDGTTFT
-160 AKSGELTVGFVSL
+160 AKSGDLTVGFVSL

-183 KDVVMGDFIESA
+183 KDVVMGDFIASA

-223 VMEEIPELA
+223 VMEENPELA

-240 AQSPEEVTYTADER
+240 AQSPEEVTYTADSR

-268 LDITVDRSTQKST
+268 LDITVDRSMQKTT

-302 SEKLYEELDNQL
+302 SEKLYGDLDRQL
-314 GEQLGAATQALSKAE
+314 GEQLGTATQALSKAE

-354 RADMKEGT
+354 RAAMKEGT

-380 IRATG
+380 IQATG
-385 AQIKDA
+385 AEIKDA

-417 MNAPF
+417 INAPF

-449 YVVNGGDKV
+449 YVVNGGDKI

-479 EYIKRHRELSPLKAS
+479 EYIKRHGELLPLKTP
-494 DNPNSPANDVK
+494 DKPNSPANDGK
-505 REESSIGSSHGAAV
+505 REESSIGSSRGAAV
-519 ANGLIAALA
+519 AIGVIAALA
-528 GAFIAFTPKSVLD
+528 GAFVAFTPKPVLE
-541 GIVRYLETFLPSS
+541 GIVRYLKTFLPGS

-560 SDHFPFA
+560 SDRFPLQ
-567 GTASITRVFQF
+567 GLHQ
-578 YGVIPTY
+578 
-585 QKRG
+585 

>member
-1 MRNRHTILALTAL
+1 MRKIQIAIAVLTAITL
-14 LSLNAS
+14 TPANGM
-20 NAIAA
+20 AA
-25 ESDPGQAAVA
+25 DAGPVHPTVA
-35 TGDVVYFQDM
+35 TGDVIYFQDM
-45 KEFEPRAWDDGSL
+45 KEFEPRAWDDGSQ
-58 QGGIAYLATALENI
+58 QGGIAYLATALETL
-72 RQEEGDPIVAFGG
+72 REEEGDPIVAFGG

-94 SVFRGERFVEAFNEL
+94 SVFRGEPFVEAFNEL

-124 VDHTQSLIEKAE
+124 LGHTRNLIEKAE

-147 NGEPISEDGTTFT
+147 NGEPISEEGTTYT

-183 KDVVMGDFIESA
+183 KDVVVGDFVDSA
-195 RAGVHKLEEEGVDA
+195 RTGVDKLEEEGVDT

-223 VMEEIPELA
+223 VMEKIPELA

-240 AQSPEEVTYTADER
+240 AQSPEEVTYTADGR

-268 LDITVDRSTQKST
+268 LDITVDRSTQEHT
-281 VKVVNHP
+281 VKVVNYP
-288 VNPSLNANEEWKAR
+288 VNPSLTASEGWKER
-302 SEKLYEELDNQL
+302 SDQFYGELDRQL
-314 GEQLGAATQALSKAE
+314 GEELGTATQPLSKAE

-354 RADMKEGT
+354 RADMKEGV

-380 IRATG
+380 IQATG

-403 NGFPRTAGFTFDYE
+403 NGFPRTAGFTFEYDQS
-417 MNAPF
+417 APF
-422 GERVTAIKLDDG
+422 GERVTAITLDDG
-434 TSMDMNATYSLAISN
+434 TSMDMNATYSMAISN
-449 YVVNGGDKV
+449 YVVNGGDKI

-479 EYIKRHRELSPLKAS
+479 EYIKRHGELSPLKTPEK
-494 DNPNSPANDVK
+494 PNGPANDGNI
-505 REESSIGSSHGAAV
+505 EELSSSSSRGAAV
-519 ANGLIAALA
+519 VIGVIAALA
-528 GAFIAFTPKSVLD
+528 GAFIAFTPKPVLD
-541 GIVRYLETFLPSS
+541 GIVRYLKTYLPGS

-560 SDHFPFA
+560 SDHFPLQ
-567 GTASITRVFQF
+567 GLHQ
-578 YGVIPTY
+578 
-585 QKRG
+585 

>member
-1 MRNRHTILALTAL
+1 MRNRHTILAWTAL

-20 NAIAA
+20 NAVAA

-45 KEFEPRAWDDGSL
+45 KEFEPRAWDDGSH
-58 QGGIAYLATALENI
+58 QGGIAYLATALEKT

-94 SVFRGERFVEAFNEL
+94 SVFRGEPFVEAFNEL

-124 VDHTQSLIEKAE
+124 VDHTRSLIEKAE

-147 NGEPISEDGTTFT
+147 NGEPISDDGTTFT
-160 AKSGELTVGFVSL
+160 AKSGDLTVGFVSL

-183 KDVVMGDFIESA
+183 KDVVVGDFIDSA
-195 RAGVHKLEEEGVDA
+195 RAGVNKLQEEGVDA

-223 VMEEIPELA
+223 VMEENPELA

-240 AQSPEEVTYTADER
+240 AQSPEEVTYTADGR

-268 LDITVDRSTQKST
+268 LDITVDRSTQENT

-288 VNPSLNANEEWKAR
+288 VNPSLTANEEWKTR
-302 SEKLYEELDNQL
+302 SEKLYGELDRQL
-314 GEQLGAATQALSKAE
+314 GEQLGTATQALSKAE

-354 RADMKEGT
+354 RADMQEGT

-380 IRATG
+380 IQATG

-403 NGFPRTAGFTFDYE
+403 NGFPRTAGFTFDFDAS
-417 MNAPF
+417 APF

-464 PVTSEGTAIDVDVFS
+464 RVTSTGTAIDVDVFS
-479 EYIKRHRELSPLKAS
+479 EYIKRQGELSPLKTP
-494 DNPNSPANDVK
+494 DKPNSPANDGK
-505 REESSIGSSHGAAV
+505 REESSIGSSRGAAV
-519 ANGLIAALA
+519 AIGVIAALA
-528 GAFIAFTPKSVLD
+528 GAFVAFTPKPVLE
-541 GIVRYLETFLPSS
+541 GIVRYLKTFLPGS
-554 WQLNLP
+554 WQLSLP
-560 SDHFPFA
+560 SDRFPLQ
-567 GTASITRVFQF
+567 GLHQ
-578 YGVIPTY
+578 
-585 QKRG
+585 